1 MSLSDS
7 AARLLQRWCNQLLT
21 YQLTG
26 PVDLAGAILCPACQ
40 RCHGRSLDLVYPL
53 VSLYVQHQDRT
64 YLAAA
69 ERLLQWGEHHLRAP
83 EGGWVNDKHI
93 HLWPGTTVFAAVGL
107 AEALYHHREAL
118 GDEPFVAELEASLAY
133 ATDFILNTFTPT
145 YGNINYAAAAAYFFE
160 LVGQQ
165 QERLDLIHKARY
177 FAEYVL
183 AHLTPEGLLYGEGNP
198 REKPSARG
206 CYPIDLG
213 YNVEVSLP
221 MLVLYA
227 QIGAYHELK
236 PLLKTALDGHQRFL
250 LADGAWD
257 NSWGTRHYKWSYW
270 GTRTGD
276 GAQIA
281 YALMGD
287 QDPAYLAVA
296 QANLDLWE
304 TLSPQDV
311 LTSFPHAPVMPCLEH
326 ALTHAKG
333 LARLVDFAPVL
344 PSTDDTTE
352 LKLAPLPIITALSD
366 LQTCLVQVG
375 PWRATLTA
383 YDYEYAPFSWT
394 HAMGG
399 SLTLL
404 HHTQL
409 GPLIA
414 GSLTEYQQI
423 EKTNMVMPFASVTPP
438 ITPHWRYQAPT
449 GELYLNLNDPQG
461 RIEAA
466 IAGEKAQILTHN
478 RLFNRKGELC
488 PQAPG
493 PIEMRYR
500 FESEALHIQGQVAIA
515 PEGLIYVLPLIL
527 AADREYERI
536 SLQELCLHTPGGWLR
551 VQASQPLDI
560 LPAPRGQRLFHPVP
574 GFFALP
580 IALRI
585 QSAEPR
591 FIVRL
596 SLWEP

>member
-7 AARLLQRWCNQLLT
+7 AARLLQRWCKKLLT

-26 PVDLAGAILCPACQ
+26 PTVDLAGAMLCPACQ
-40 RCHGRSLDLVYPL
+40 RCHGRSLDLIYPL

-69 ERLLQWGEHHLRAP
+69 ERLLQWGEYHLRGP

-93 HLWPGTTVFAAVGL
+93 HLWPGTTVFAAIGL

-118 GDEPFVAELEASLAY
+118 GDEPFVAELQASLAY

-183 AHLTPEGLLYGEGNP
+183 AHLSPEGLIYGEGDP
-198 REKPSARG
+198 REEPSARG

-227 QIGAYHELK
+227 HIGAYHELK
-236 PLLKTALDGHQRFL
+236 PLLKVALDGHQRFL

-281 YALMGD
+281 YALMAD
-287 QDPAYLAVA
+287 QDPGYLTVA
-296 QANLDLWE
+296 QANLHLWE
-304 TLSPQDV
+304 TLSSQDV
-311 LTSFPHAPVMPCLEH
+311 LASFPHGSAMPCLEH

-333 LARLVDFAPVL
+333 LARLVDFATAIPRASEAV
-344 PSTDDTTE
+344 PAG
-352 LKLAPLPIITALSD
+352 APPLITALSD

-375 PWRATLTA
+375 PWRATMTA
-383 YDYEYAPFSWT
+383 YDQEYADFTCT

-404 HHTQL
+404 HHAHL

-423 EKTNMVMPFASVTPP
+423 EKTNMVMPTELILPP
-438 ITPHWRYQAPT
+438 ITPHWRYQDSA
-449 GELYLNLNDPQG
+449 GQLYLNLNDPHG

-478 RLFNRKGELC
+478 RLLNRKGELC
-488 PQAPG
+488 PQVPA

-527 AADREYERI
+527 AEEREYERI
-536 SLQELCLHTPGGWLR
+536 SLQELRLHTPGGWLR
-551 VQASQPLDI
+551 VQASQALDI
-560 LPAPRGQRLFHPVP
+560 LPAPHGLRLFHPVP
-574 GFFALP
+574 GFAALP

-591 FIVRL
+591 FLVRL
-596 SLWEP
+596 SVEES